1 MSYELI
7 LRASYEN
14 NKEVLYKSPNIDGDF
29 VIRGYT
35 NPNDAPPLHRAGI
48 INDACFNLL
57 SSTNTY
63 PNVSID
69 TINTSNATLASEDF
83 TISFWCNIQKD
94 SIAQNTVLFS
104 ATDGDNYS
112 WSTTKGTFL
121 LLGNPV
127 RLLYDNTTYLTSKN
141 TLKLVDG
148 KNHFICIERKNDT
161 LYVFIDGKLEIEDDI
176 TTRFG
181 VAHYPFANVKFS
193 VGNGGAEDSD
203 GTRTLKRSMLVDGYT
218 LIKGI
223 CIWDKEFTPPKRD
236 AWDLISNGYLD
247 TTGLAYYHNKIVEY
261 INKNSIVRQNN
272 HLYNKDDIVRFN
284 NMWIKCM
291 IGGTTASTPP
301 TLTTEEIGTTITDGG
316 VTWTVVKYALTTD
329 VPPLA
334 SALATPRK
342 IELTGKAEGST
353 SFDGSTNASINV
365 TSVNADTASKLTTAR
380 TINITGNATGSADFD
395 GTSDV
400 NINVMVNS
408 ATKATQDS
416 AGQQINTTYLKGLSI
431 SGQTITYTRGNNTTG
446 TITTQD
452 TVYTHPNSGV
462 TAGTYKSVTV
472 NAQGHVTAGSNP
484 TTLSGYGITD
494 APTKTGGGASGT
506 WGINVSGNS
515 ATATKATQDSAG
527 QQINTTYI
535 KGLSVSGATLT
546 ITKGNGVTSTAT
558 INQTAEMLPATRVL
572 QGGGT
577 KLYSYNQGLES
588 GDITLSQ
595 AFTNFKY
602 LVIFMGNEGR
612 GQHLHA
618 STVETVALYQAMAGN
633 ATYWPGNLCAS
644 NAETLWLTEDSHY
657 VWAIYNIK
665 GGSSTTYFKYS
676 TTSADDTTVFSIYGI
691 N

>member
-7 LRASYEN
+7 LRATYEN

-104 ATDGDNYS
+104 ATDGNNYS

-176 TTRFG
+176 ATRFG

-236 AWDLISNGYLD
+236 TWDLISNGYLD
-247 TTGLAYYHNKIVEY
+247 TTGLAYYHKKIVEY
-261 INKNSIVRQNN
+261 INKNSSVRQNN
-272 HLYNKDDIVRFN
+272 HLYNKDEIVRFN
-284 NMWIKCM
+284 NVWIKCM

-316 VTWTVVKYALTTD
+316 VSWEIIGLLYSSNKILDWKPQKGYNKGEMVYYDNILYRAKANITSGTDFTQEQSNWELVCTQIPTWTSSCYYVQGAIVEYNNKIYKCKTTNSDVAFTESNWTNIGGGSSVEEWKPKKQYNNNDIVINDNKLYLCIQRNMSTDSFEDDSNYWVLLSATEHNNYGQVNKLGAKKGDTFNVSVQKTATFSFPPVEVLKLSGGTKGVLENIFDYDSGDGNKFTVNNAVANKSKFIIFDGVAKPNNEYKYALGDYVKMTTNYYRVSEEID
-329 VPPLA
+329 PSEFKSLEKVEL
-334 SALATPRK
+334 
-342 IELTGKAEGST
+342 IE
-353 SFDGSTNASINV
+353 
-365 TSVNADTASKLTTAR
+365 
-380 TINITGNATGSADFD
+380 
-395 GTSDV
+395 
-400 NINVMVNS
+400 
-408 ATKATQDS
+408 
-416 AGQQINTTYLKGLSI
+416 
-431 SGQTITYTRGNNTTG
+431 
-446 TITTQD
+446 
-452 TVYTHPNSGV
+452 
-462 TAGTYKSVTV
+462 
-472 NAQGHVTAGSNP
+472 
-484 TTLSGYGITD
+484 
-494 APTKTGGGASGT
+494 
-506 WGINVSGNS
+506 
-515 ATATKATQDSAG
+515 
-527 QQINTTYI
+527 
-535 KGLSVSGATLT
+535 
-546 ITKGNGVTSTAT
+546 
-558 INQTAEMLPATRVL
+558 
-572 QGGGT
+572 
-577 KLYSYNQGLES
+577 
-588 GDITLSQ
+588 
-595 AFTNFKY
+595 
-602 LVIFMGNEGR
+602 
-612 GQHLHA
+612 
-618 STVETVALYQAMAGN
+618 
-633 ATYWPGNLCAS
+633 
-644 NAETLWLTEDSHY
+644 
-657 VWAIYNIK
+657 
-665 GGSSTTYFKYS
+665 
-676 TTSADDTTVFSIYGI
+676 
-691 N
+691 

>member
-7 LRASYEN
+7 LRATYEN
-14 NKEVLYKSPNIDGDF
+14 NKEVLYKSPNINGDF

-94 SIAQNTVLFS
+94 SIAKNTVLFS
-104 ATDGDNYS
+104 ATDGNNYS

-176 TTRFG
+176 ATRFG

-193 VGNGGAEDSD
+193 VGNGSAEDSD
-203 GTRTLKRSMLVDGYT
+203 GTNTLKRSMLVDGYT

-247 TTGLAYYHNKIVEY
+247 TTGLAYYHKKIVEY
-261 INKNSIVRQNN
+261 INKNSSVRQNN

-284 NMWIKCM
+284 NVWIKCM

-353 SFDGSTNASINV
+353 SFDGSSDASINV
-365 TSVNADTASKLTTAR
+365 TSVNADTATTA
-380 TINITGNATGSADFD
+380 TTANSLKE
-395 GTSDV
+395 TSDRPASANV
-400 NINVMVNS
+400 TYEDGKIRYFLATASMHEGKPPGGDGPVIHLAWDRPQWETQMAINNP
-408 ATKATQDS
+408 
-416 AGQQINTTYLKGLSI
+416 
-431 SGQTITYTRGNNTTG
+431 SGHIQTRGQNYGTWRSWITVLDSDNYNN
-446 TITTQD
+446 
-452 TVYTHPNSGV
+452 Y
-462 TAGTYKSVTV
+462 
-472 NAQGHVTAGSNP
+472 
-484 TTLSGYGITD
+484 
-494 APTKTGGGASGT
+494 APTKTGDGASGT
-506 WGINVSGNS
+506 WGISISGKANTASKLATPRKIELTGNVTGSANFDGSKDIQIATSLSDPYLPLAGGEVTGAVNFAGGATGNWTGTVRGGNVAFEDKIIKDFDSKQDQSLDFIFNCNIGNYPVYLVSVGTMFYRNTGSSQRFINFGVAALYPGSWDIKWLYTKENHNFIDYVGNTYAITVKDKAPLTINVSW
-515 ATATKATQDSAG
+515 KAQSQDA
-527 QQINTTYI
+527 NTTY
-535 KGLSVSGATLT
+535 
-546 ITKGNGVTSTAT
+546 TST
-558 INQTAEMLPATRVL
+558 
-572 QGGGT
+572 
-577 KLYSYNQGLES
+577 S
-588 GDITLSQ
+588 
-595 AFTNFKY
+595 
-602 LVIFMGNEGR
+602 
-612 GQHLHA
+612 
-618 STVETVALYQAMAGN
+618 
-633 ATYWPGNLCAS
+633 
-644 NAETLWLTEDSHY
+644 
-657 VWAIYNIK
+657 VWVK
-665 GGSSTTYFKYS
+665 
-676 TTSADDTTVFSIYGI
+676 SIGE
-691 N
+691 

>member
-342 IELTGKAEGST
+342 IELTG
-353 SFDGSTNASINV
+353 NV
-365 TSVNADTASKLTTAR
+365 
-380 TINITGNATGSADFD
+380 TGSADFD
-395 GTSDV
+395 GSKDIQIATSLADV
-400 NINVMVNS
+400 SALAHSLLSKTTAADMRGVIEANAQNCGGIVAESLTNPGYVKFANKLLIEWGSVNVNRAPGM
-408 ATKATQDS
+408 D
-416 AGQQINTTYLKGLSI
+416 G
-431 SGQTITYTRGNNTTG
+431 
-446 TITTQD
+446 ITTAYHAFWGFP
-452 TVYTHPNSGV
+452 V
-462 TAGTYKSVTV
+462 KMSVCL
-472 NAQGHVTAGSNP
+472 GS
-484 TTLSGYGITD
+484 LATD
-494 APTKTGGGASGT
+494 
-506 WGINVSGNS
+506 VSGNMPDPQPFC
-515 ATATKATQDSAG
+515 AWALREDAVNVNCQVGDRIAFVLA
-527 QQINTTYI
+527 I
-535 KGLSVSGATLT
+535 
-546 ITKGNGVTSTAT
+546 GVA
-558 INQTAEMLPATRVL
+558 
-572 QGGGT
+572 
-577 KLYSYNQGLES
+577 
-588 GDITLSQ
+588 
-595 AFTNFKY
+595 
-602 LVIFMGNEGR
+602 
-612 GQHLHA
+612 
-618 STVETVALYQAMAGN
+618 
-633 ATYWPGNLCAS
+633 
-644 NAETLWLTEDSHY
+644 
-657 VWAIYNIK
+657 
-665 GGSSTTYFKYS
+665 
-676 TTSADDTTVFSIYGI
+676 
-691 N
+691 

>member
-342 IELTGKAEGST
+342 IELTG
-353 SFDGSTNASINV
+353 NV
-365 TSVNADTASKLTTAR
+365 
-380 TINITGNATGSADFD
+380 TGSADFD
-395 GTSDV
+395 GSKDIQIATSLSDAYLPLSGGEVTGAV
-400 NINVMVNS
+400 NFKGG
-408 ATKATQDS
+408 AT
-416 AGQQINTTYLKGLSI
+416 
-431 SGQTITYTRGNNTTG
+431 GNWTG
-446 TITTQD
+446 T
-452 TVYTHPNSGV
+452 VG
-462 TAGTYKSVTV
+462 G
-472 NAQGHVTAGSNP
+472 GHVAFEDTIIKGFDSKQDQNNDFVFARNIYNAPMLLVSVVTFIYRNTGSSQSIRHFGVLSNLPSGWEYNWLYSKEFHNFIDYIGSTYAITAKSA
-484 TTLSGYGITD
+484 
-494 APTKTGGGASGT
+494 APLT
-506 WGINVSGNS
+506 INVSFKAQS
-515 ATATKATQDSAG
+515 QDTATLSAH
-527 QQINTTYI
+527 
-535 KGLSVSGATLT
+535 
-546 ITKGNGVTSTAT
+546 
-558 INQTAEMLPATRVL
+558 TRVWVK
-572 QGGGT
+572 QIGG
-577 KLYSYNQGLES
+577 
-588 GDITLSQ
+588 
-595 AFTNFKY
+595 
-602 LVIFMGNEGR
+602 
-612 GQHLHA
+612 
-618 STVETVALYQAMAGN
+618 
-633 ATYWPGNLCAS
+633 
-644 NAETLWLTEDSHY
+644 
-657 VWAIYNIK
+657 
-665 GGSSTTYFKYS
+665 
-676 TTSADDTTVFSIYGI
+676 
-691 N
+691 